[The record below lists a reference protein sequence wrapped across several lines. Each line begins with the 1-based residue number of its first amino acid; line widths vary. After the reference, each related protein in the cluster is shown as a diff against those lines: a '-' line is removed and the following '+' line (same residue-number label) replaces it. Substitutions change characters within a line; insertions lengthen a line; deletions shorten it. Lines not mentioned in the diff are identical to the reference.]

1 MRKMFS
7 LILSLLLI
15 SSLAV
20 SVSAA
25 EGFIY
30 CEAQDLITVELN
42 DQHLALGELS
52 QKTGVQFEMYFMTC
66 TDEPI
71 PMDALGEVLYENKE
85 QQPEEYVAVLLQV
98 GQDETGWYLDE
109 TYPWDM
115 IAKGRIA
122 QDTAFMSTLE
132 VILDPLIT
140 TDNWSGPLAEDQM
153 VATLT
158 ATALVEAADQLLAE
172 QSAPAT
178 PYVIDDARLLTIEQR
193 QELNTYAE
201 KITETYGV
209 GIYIMSVED
218 FHNYGEEPQIFDV
231 LWNYYHDNSLG
242 YGADRQGMILMLSM
256 AERDFA
262 TFFYGEDTEYAFAGS
277 RQEQLETYFLDNFGS
292 DDWYGGFLDYLTA
305 SEEFMAQAAVEQSA
319 PATPYVIDDARLLT
333 IEQRQELN
341 TYAEKITETYGV
353 GIYIMSVE
361 DFHNY
366 GEEPQIFDVLWN
378 YYHDNSLG
386 YRADRQGMILML
398 SIAERDFAT
407 FFYGEDTEYAFN
419 GFGQA
424 QLENYFLDDF
434 GSDDWYDGFMD
445 FLTASEDFMAKAA
458 AGEPVRDNP
467 WSLASVF
474 VLIALFVSFVVTR
487 LLWMKMANVA
497 AQKGAKRYQTAEGLV
512 LTKHIDQ
519 FLTQTIRRRKIE
531 SSDSGSGRSGSSR
544 AHSGGGGSG
553 RSGKF

>member
-1 MRKMFS
+1 MRK
-7 LILSLLLI
+7 ILSVIFSLLLI
-15 SSLAV
+15 CSLAV
-20 SVSAA
+20 SASAA

-30 CEAQDLITVELN
+30 CEAQNLITVELN

-115 IAKGRIA
+115 IAKGSIA
-122 QDTAFMSTLE
+122 QDTAFMSALE
-132 VILDPLIT
+132 VILDSLIT

-193 QELNTYAE
+193 QELNAYAE
-201 KITETYGV
+201 KITETYGM

-262 TFFYGEDTEYAFAGS
+262 TFFYGEDTEYAF
-277 RQEQLETYFLDNFGS
+277 
-292 DDWYGGFLDYLTA
+292 
-305 SEEFMAQAAVEQSA
+305 
-319 PATPYVIDDARLLT
+319 
-333 IEQRQELN
+333 
-341 TYAEKITETYGV
+341 
-353 GIYIMSVE
+353 
-361 DFHNY
+361 
-366 GEEPQIFDVLWN
+366 
-378 YYHDNSLG
+378 
-386 YRADRQGMILML
+386 
-398 SIAERDFAT
+398 
-407 FFYGEDTEYAFN
+407 N

-445 FLTASEDFMAKAA
+445 FLVASEDFMAKAA

-474 VLIALFVSFVVTR
+474 VLIALFVSFVITR

-512 LTKHIDQ
+512 LTKQIDQ

>member
-1 MRKMFS
+1 MRK
-7 LILSLLLI
+7 ILSVIFSLLLI
-15 SSLAV
+15 CSLAV
-20 SVSAA
+20 SASAA

-30 CEAQDLITVELN
+30 CEAQNLITVELN

-115 IAKGRIA
+115 IAKGSIA
-122 QDTAFMSTLE
+122 QDTAFMSALE
-132 VILDPLIT
+132 VILDSLIT

-193 QELNTYAE
+193 QELNAYAE
-201 KITETYGV
+201 KITETYGM

-256 AERDFA
+256 
-262 TFFYGEDTEYAFAGS
+262 
-277 RQEQLETYFLDNFGS
+277 
-292 DDWYGGFLDYLTA
+292 
-305 SEEFMAQAAVEQSA
+305 
-319 PATPYVIDDARLLT
+319 
-333 IEQRQELN
+333 
-341 TYAEKITETYGV
+341 
-353 GIYIMSVE
+353 
-361 DFHNY
+361 
-366 GEEPQIFDVLWN
+366 
-378 YYHDNSLG
+378 
-386 YRADRQGMILML
+386 
-398 SIAERDFAT
+398 AERDFAT

-512 LTKHIDQ
+512 LTKQIDQ

-544 AHSGGGGSG
+544 AHTGGGGSG

>member
-1 MRKMFS
+1 MRKIVSVIF
-7 LILSLLLI
+7 SLLLI
-15 SSLAV
+15 CSLAV
-20 SVSAA
+20 SASAA

-30 CEAQDLITVELN
+30 CEAQNLITVELN
-42 DQHLALGELS
+42 DQHLALGELP

-115 IAKGRIA
+115 IAKGSIA
-122 QDTAFMSTLE
+122 QDTAFMSALE
-132 VILDPLIT
+132 VILDSLIT

-193 QELNTYAE
+193 QELNAYAE
-201 KITETYGV
+201 KITETYGM

-256 AERDFA
+256 
-262 TFFYGEDTEYAFAGS
+262 
-277 RQEQLETYFLDNFGS
+277 
-292 DDWYGGFLDYLTA
+292 
-305 SEEFMAQAAVEQSA
+305 
-319 PATPYVIDDARLLT
+319 
-333 IEQRQELN
+333 
-341 TYAEKITETYGV
+341 
-353 GIYIMSVE
+353 
-361 DFHNY
+361 
-366 GEEPQIFDVLWN
+366 
-378 YYHDNSLG
+378 
-386 YRADRQGMILML
+386 
-398 SIAERDFAT
+398 AERDFAT

-512 LTKHIDQ
+512 LTKQIDQ

>member
-1 MRKMFS
+1 MRK
-7 LILSLLLI
+7 ILSVIFSLLLI
-15 SSLAV
+15 CSLAV
-20 SVSAA
+20 SASAA

-98 GQDETGWYLDE
+98 GQNETGWYLDE

-115 IAKGRIA
+115 IAKGSIA
-122 QDTAFMSTLE
+122 QDTAFMSALE
-132 VILDPLIT
+132 VILDSLIT
-140 TDNWSGPLAEDQM
+140 PDNWSGPLAEDQM

-193 QELNTYAE
+193 QELNAYAE
-201 KITETYGV
+201 KITETYGM

-262 TFFYGEDTEYAFAGS
+262 TFFYGEDTEYAF
-277 RQEQLETYFLDNFGS
+277 
-292 DDWYGGFLDYLTA
+292 
-305 SEEFMAQAAVEQSA
+305 
-319 PATPYVIDDARLLT
+319 
-333 IEQRQELN
+333 
-341 TYAEKITETYGV
+341 
-353 GIYIMSVE
+353 
-361 DFHNY
+361 
-366 GEEPQIFDVLWN
+366 
-378 YYHDNSLG
+378 
-386 YRADRQGMILML
+386 
-398 SIAERDFAT
+398 
-407 FFYGEDTEYAFN
+407 N

-445 FLTASEDFMAKAA
+445 FLVASEDFMAKAA

-512 LTKHIDQ
+512 LTKQIDQ